1 MSLRTFANLEYELRL
16 KKAKKIADLLN
27 RQTQL
32 KGKRVLDVGTGAGV
46 CAEYFASQ
54 VVGPHGSVIAVD
66 RSDQRLV
73 TGQYQFEIVE
83 GVKLPFENNSF
94 DIVISNHV
102 IEHVGGFNDKST
114 HLKEISRVLKSG
126 GILYLAFPNRF
137 AVVEPHYKLP
147 FLSWF
152 PQWFANFCVKGTG
165 KGECFDCHTPTRY
178 EFAELL
184 KETDLNKTEIT
195 EEVFTYVV
203 ENELAGNRQVI
214 AKLLY
219 PFLLPLFMP
228 IMPTLVHILIK
239 K

>member
-1 MSLRTFANLEYELRL
+1 MSLRTFANLEYEMRV
-16 KKAKKIADLLN
+16 KKAKKIADLLT
-27 RQTQL
+27 RKTQL
-32 KGKRVLDVGTGAGV
+32 RNKRVLDIGTGAGV
-46 CAEYFASQ
+46 CADFFANQ
-54 VVGPHGSVIAVD
+54 VVGPHGSVVAVD

-73 TGQYQFEIVE
+73 TGQYHFEVVE
-83 GVKLPFENNSF
+83 GVKLPFENKSI

-137 AVVEPHYKLP
+137 AVIEPHFKLP
-147 FLSWF
+147 FLSWL
-152 PQWFANFCVKGTG
+152 PQWFADFYVKGTG
-165 KGECFDCHTPTRY
+165 KGECFDCYTPSRW
-178 EFAELL
+178 EFEQLL

-203 ENELAGNRQVI
+203 ENELVGNRQLV
-214 AKLLY
+214 AKLLS

-228 IMPTLVHILIK
+228 IMPTLVHILTK